1 MSVNCEIFA
10 NLCLT
15 FVSSSSLRPSPPWRI
30 SCPTLAWTPD
40 YQHTCNRTSGVNKN
54 SCRLIFVVL
63 SLCALMSILRVSLV
77 VVRVEF
83 SDEDESRCDA
93 VPCGSWM
100 LPGTTRRLYADC
112 DTFMAPAV
120 HNVWNS
126 RLQPRPMA
134 HLVYYLLTH
143 NDWGENVTINDPR
156 RRQNVPLATYLAV
169 LVPPKY

>member
-15 FVSSSSLRPSPPWRI
+15 FVSNSSLRPSPPWRI

-40 YQHTCNRTSGVNKN
+40 YQHTCNTTSGVNKN
-54 SCRLIFVVL
+54 SFRLSL
-63 SLCALMSILRVSLV
+63 CCLCALMSILRVSLV

-120 HNVWNS
+120 HNVYNVYNVYITPPNIHIS
-126 RLQPRPMA
+126 RNF
-134 HLVYYLLTH
+134 YLSPTRLEFLIAAAT
-143 NDWGENVTINDPR
+143 NG
-156 RRQNVPLATYLAV
+156 PLGV
-169 LVPPKY
+169 LLIDA

>member
-1 MSVNCEIFA
+1 MLNMIISA
-10 NLCLT
+10 GPSLWLWDLRLT

-54 SCRLIFVVL
+54 SFRL
-63 SLCALMSILRVSLV
+63 SLCCLKSLCSHV
-77 VVRVEF
+77 HFKVIISAVVRVEF

-120 HNVWNS
+120 HNVYNVYNVYITPPNIHIS
-126 RLQPRPMA
+126 RNF
-134 HLVYYLLTH
+134 YLSPTRLEFLIAAAT
-143 NDWGENVTINDPR
+143 NG
-156 RRQNVPLATYLAV
+156 PLGV
-169 LVPPKY
+169 LLIDA